1 VRAALVGMALL
12 SAACAGERAPHEPPP
27 PRSFSVQTATVAA
40 RQLPL
45 LHTGTGSVVSD
56 QRVDIGSRVAAYIR
70 AIEVR
75 EGQRVAEGQLLATL
89 DARDVEAAI
98 RTAVATRDQARA
110 ARDDAQRDVDD
121 AQTLHGR
128 GAVSAAHLRKALLQ
142 LQMANEALVAAE
154 AELARAQAERQYVRI
169 LSPIDGLVVARH
181 RRAGDLAVPGAPLL
195 TVESDSVLLFETQV
209 AERSVGAIQVGDAVQ
224 VSIDALA
231 ASLQGEVQRRV
242 ASGDPVTRRFQVK
255 VRLPDT
261 EGLLPGMF
269 GRARFTVGTREAVV
283 VPAPAMVERGGLR
296 GVYVVGDDAR
306 VRFRWLRTEG
316 ESGQGLV
323 VSAGLD
329 PGERIVLAPPQDMR
343 EGDLVTG
350 AAEAS

>member
-1 VRAALVGMALL
+1 MVGMALL
-12 SAACAGERAPHEPPP
+12 SAACARERSPHEPPP
-27 PRSFSVQTATVAA
+27 PRSFSVQTATVAT

-56 QRVDIGSRVAAYIR
+56 QRVDIGSRVTAYIR

-75 EGQRVAEGQLLATL
+75 EGQRVTEGQLLASL
-89 DARDVEAAI
+89 DARNIEAVV
-98 RTAVATRDQARA
+98 RTAVAARDQALA
-110 ARDDAQRDVDD
+110 AREDAQRDVDD

-128 GAVSAAHLRKALLQ
+128 GAVSASYLRKARLQ
-142 LQMANEALVAAE
+142 LQMANEALAAAE
-154 AELARAQAERQYVRI
+154 AELARVQSERQYVSIR
-169 LSPIDGLVVARH
+169 SPIEGVVVARH

-209 AERSVGAIQVGDAVQ
+209 AERAVAAIQIGDAVQ
-224 VSIDALA
+224 VSIDALG

-255 VRLPDT
+255 VRLPRA

-269 GRARFTVGTREAVV
+269 GRALFTVGTRPAILVPAEAV
-283 VPAPAMVERGGLR
+283 VERGGLR

-306 VRFRWLRTEG
+306 VRFRWLRTEDA
-316 ESGQGLV
+316 SGQGV
-323 VSAGLD
+323 TVSAGLD
-329 PGERIVLAPPQDMR
+329 GGERIVVAPPRDMR
-343 EGDLVTG
+343 EGDLV
-350 AAEAS
+350 AAPAGVS